1 MVCLL
6 GFLLKWGHDGSQ
18 HRIVEKTMQKHLCKW
33 GVFRFMPRDQH
44 LCMTIHSSE
53 REERVF
59 FEATPV
65 KESFKINTKKLHR
78 KVTKVTMIYH
88 LHSCREIKD
97 YRFLFDRC
105 GTCKQGALH
114 FMTFLESACHL
125 WYWIIKW
132 SIIVLRTAIR
142 LCCLWFWLFLWGLQR
157 KVAFS
162 NKPKLPLT
170 DVIVKTSRSQN
181 KRVNATAVRLQR
193 SPSSMNP
200 PTSYRFQY
208 GR

>member
-132 SIIVLRTAIR
+132 SIIVLRTAIALDSAVCDCDYFYGDCKER
-142 LCCLWFWLFLWGLQR
+142 LRLAACRNFRWQMWLSKQ
-157 KVAFS
+157 
-162 NKPKLPLT
+162 
-170 DVIVKTSRSQN
+170 TS
-181 KRVNATAVRLQR
+181 KRHC
-193 SPSSMNP
+193 SD
-200 PTSYRFQY
+200 
-208 GR
+208 